1 LTAGPILPGGGK
13 TRDMAKTETETAND
27 YHMESEMC
35 GLYIGGI
42 LGGLVIGSFG
52 DLINSEINAMAFYI
66 TGAVLG
72 AIGGAIAGRLFR
84 TIA

>member
-1 LTAGPILPGGGK
+1 LTAGPILPGGGN
-13 TRDMAKTETETAND
+13 TLDMANSETAND

-66 TGAVLG
+66 TGCVLG
-72 AIGGAIAGRLFR
+72 AIGGTIAGRVFR
-84 TIA
+84 AIA